1 MLCLS
6 LGDGCQ
12 AVLDGQSVVGSP
24 IQPRR
29 EAETQA
35 IRTRSCSVSD
45 TFIEG
50 NGQLLDW
57 HIFYGSTAFLL
68 RQECVAPCEC
78 ADLSDPSGFQST

>member
-1 MLCLS
+1 MLCLP

-12 AVLDGQSVVGSP
+12 AVLDGKSVVGSP

-45 TFIEG
+45 TP
-50 NGQLLDW
+50 
-57 HIFYGSTAFLL
+57 
-68 RQECVAPCEC
+68 CVRIVVAS
-78 ADLSDPSGFQST
+78 LSG